1 MSIIWQ
7 LIVGLIIGAI
17 ARLLIPGKEAIT
29 GGLLGLL
36 ITALIGMGGSL
47 LGTFIAR
54 SLWRGENYTAGWIM
68 SIVGAIILLLIY
80 RFIASKIAT
89 A

>member
-29 GGLLGLL
+29 GGAIGWL
-36 ITALIGMGGSL
+36 ITALVGMAGSL
-47 LGTFIAR
+47 IGSLVGRA
-54 SLWRGENYTAGWIM
+54 LWRSDDYKAGWIM
-68 SIVGAIILLLIY
+68 SILFSVVLLLLY
-80 RFIASKIAT
+80 RYFAA
-89 A
+89 